1 MTDSEFQQQ
10 LTEICDR
17 TKSGFVALMDMHRT
31 AIVTLAAQRVAMT
44 EPPVSINPE
53 SDPMFLLLRSTQE
66 QMNTINQSAAE
77 RLSQQTQEIL
87 NGLRGFNNT
96 NGDQNANAQTPTT

>member
-17 TKSGFVALMDMHRT
+17 TKSGFAALMDMHRA
-31 AIVTLAAQRVAMT
+31 AIATLAAQRVAT
-44 EPPVSINPE
+44 SEPSVSVNPE
-53 SDPMFLLLRSTQE
+53 SDPMFQLLRSTQD

-87 NGLRGFNNT
+87 NGIRGFNSESNVSGST
-96 NGDQNANAQTPTT
+96 

>member
-1 MTDSEFQQQ
+1 
-10 LTEICDR
+10 
-17 TKSGFVALMDMHRT
+17 MDMHRT
-31 AIVTLAAQRVAMT
+31 AIATLAAQRVATT
-44 EPPVSINPE
+44 EPTVIINPE

-87 NGLRGFNNT
+87 NGLRGFNSESNVSGSTSRSNNSGT
-96 NGDQNANAQTPTT
+96 NGEQNANAQTPTS